1 MGDFNADGR
10 SDLAVANFSSN
21 NVSVLLNTSTS
32 FPPPVIIQQ
41 PAATQLVL
49 AGQNAALTVAA
60 NGFGNTLTYQWRK
73 NGVPMVNDGT
83 ISGVTTPT
91 LSFTPTLQRDTA
103 SYDVLVTGPAA
114 CTGGAQV
121 TTSAAGILAV
131 TGTNP
136 CPSDFNGDGF
146 LNQEDLSGFLTDYF
160 TEVEQ
165 PNGCVPG

>member
-1 MGDFNADGR
+1 VGDFNADGR
-10 SDLAVANFSSN
+10 PDLAVTNFNSN
-21 NVSVLLNTSTS
+21 NVSVLLNTSS
-32 FPPPVIIQQ
+32 GFPPPVIIQQ
-41 PAATQLVL
+41 PLSQIVPT
-49 AGQNAALTVAA
+49 GQNAALTVAA
-60 NGFGNTLTYQWRK
+60 NGFSNTLTYQWRK
-73 NGVPMVNDGT
+73 NGVPVVNGGT
-83 ISGVTTPT
+83 IAGATSPT
-91 LSFTPTLQRDTA
+91 LTFTPALLGDFA
-103 SYDVLVTGPAA
+103 SFDVQVTGAAA
-114 CTGGAQV
+114 CTVGAQV